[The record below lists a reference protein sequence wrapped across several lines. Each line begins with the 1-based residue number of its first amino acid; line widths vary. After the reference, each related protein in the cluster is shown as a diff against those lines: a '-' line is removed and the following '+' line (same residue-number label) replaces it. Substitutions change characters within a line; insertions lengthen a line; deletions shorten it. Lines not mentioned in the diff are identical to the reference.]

1 MSEKTLPDAAG
12 STAAEDLE
20 QLVRRAER
28 GDESA
33 LPELRRLL
41 DREPALWRFA
51 GDMGRIAEDSLVAL
65 AAGPNLLLK
74 EALGRRLAELK
85 AELAGADPSPLDR
98 LLAERVAA
106 CWLGATYSDA
116 SYAQAKGSP
125 AAAVEHARRRQ
136 DSAGRRYAEAL
147 KLLATVRRLLGH
159 GRGKKDPQARPGG

>member
-1 MSEKTLPDAAG
+1 MAEKIVPDAAG
-12 STAAEDLE
+12 AMAAEDLE
-20 QLVRRAER
+20 QLVKRAER

-33 LPELRRLL
+33 LPELRLLL
-41 DREPALWRFA
+41 DRDPALWRHA

-85 AELAGADPSPLDR
+85 AELAGADPSPVVR
-98 LLAERVAA
+98 LLAERVAI
-106 CWLGATYSDA
+106 CWLGATYGDA

-125 AAAVEHARRRQ
+125 APAVEHARRRQ

-147 KLLATVRRLLGH
+147 KLMANVRRLLGG
-159 GRGKKDPQARPGG
+159 GRGKKDL